1 MTRIWLTRWE
11 GSDANETTRCIIGT
25 KQRAEVFDER
35 SQAEKFCKKAQLALA
50 SGGGQE
56 TAQAETQTLK
66 QLVLASGGGE
76 ETAQAKTQTLKQL
89 ALASG
94 GGEESAQAETQTLKA
109 IKEETAATIVIQDK
123 QEGELA
129 SGRLGK
135 ETKEEKEDEL
145 ASGSRAWEKGKEDPT
160 SGSLGKEAKVE
171 KEDKLASGRTLEK
184 DKELPSLDSCSGEV
198 AKESRRRRISWPLAG
213 RRS

>member
-1 MTRIWLTRWE
+1 M
-11 GSDANETTRCIIGT
+11 
-25 KQRAEVFDER
+25 
-35 SQAEKFCKKAQLALA
+35 
-50 SGGGQE
+50 
-56 TAQAETQTLK
+56 
-66 QLVLASGGGE
+66 
-76 ETAQAKTQTLKQL
+76 
-89 ALASG
+89 
-94 GGEESAQAETQTLKA
+94 
-109 IKEETAATIVIQDK
+109 IQDK

-160 SGSLGKEAKVE
+160 SGKEAKVE
-171 KEDKLASGRTLEK
+171 EEEKLASGRALEK